1 MNGCKYLFLLLSIIF
16 LGSCASSQ
24 TKQPPRP
31 GSEFGAPSSSTVPQS
46 APDPAK
52 YARPSTAPPASP
64 RPPMMSKPAQLDT
77 GLITPP
83 GAQAVPSSIPG
94 GAEKQKVILNY
105 DKADV
110 AEVTAQIFGDY
121 LKLNYV
127 LDPALQGRI
136 SLYLEGD
143 FSKQELLQLVTKA
156 YAASN
161 ISVVPQK
168 GIYYIQS
175 VQRSTSSG
183 LPFAGSFYVEK
194 DPSGISPVI
203 VIYRLRYVDVN
214 QAVNTIK
221 LFLTPG
227 RPIATDPL
235 TNSVIFADETDNAK
249 TVIDILRSLDVNIL
263 REMGMEV
270 VPLQA
275 LTPEEAVKSLE
286 SLMGK
291 LDIFKQSGLKT
302 DIAFVPLEK
311 YGGVL
316 LMAQNPEVLQTAK
329 RWLTALDV
337 RGQETGEQVYVYFS
351 KNALAKDIADILNQV
366 FKTGG
371 KSDKKS
377 PSEQIV
383 SATKTAQQEGEAKT
397 QVSEGI
403 SISTTLTGEV
413 VIIADEVNNALVIRA
428 NAADYAMIS
437 NVVEALD
444 IVPRAVLIE
453 VLLAEIT
460 LNKNLQYGVEWF
472 LKDDRVQQGLKS
484 GDTNFT
490 NIDLRTSTFNGY
502 ALFWDSANVKLLIN
516 ALAEK
521 TDVNVLST
529 PTLLASD
536 NQEASIT
543 VGGRQPIST
552 GTSVTEGGT
561 TVTSVQYEETGI
573 ILNVTPHINEGGQV
587 RLEVD
592 QTIRTPL
599 PAGQFSNIDSPGF
612 SERKVKTTL
621 LAKDGQTAVI
631 GGIIEHR
638 KTFTKG
644 GIPFL
649 QDIPLI
655 SPLFGS
661 KGDRYERTE
670 LIIAITPH
678 VIINRDEEVRQT
690 GQFLQKLES
699 LKSRIERRVSY

>member
-1 MNGCKYLFLLLSIIF
+1 MKAGKSILLLILVTF

-24 TKQPPRP
+24 TKSPPRP
-31 GSEFGAPSSSTVPQS
+31 AGELQTQAASERAKTSPEPSAYSKQNPVQ
-46 APDPAK
+46 
-52 YARPSTAPPASP
+52 P
-64 RPPMMSKPAQLDT
+64 RPNMPTFLNKQAQMKT
-77 GLITPP
+77 GLITPL
-83 GAQAVPSSIPG
+83 GAVQEPENLSAG
-94 GAEKQKVILNY
+94 KEKQKVILNY

-127 LDPALQGRI
+127 LDPSLQGRI

-156 YAASN
+156 YEASN
-161 ISVVPQK
+161 ISIVPRN

-175 VQRSTSSG
+175 IQRSSSSG
-183 LPFAGSFYVEK
+183 LPFAGSFRVEK
-194 DPSGISPVI
+194 GTGAVSPVI
-203 VIYRLRYVDVN
+203 VIYRLRYVDVK
-214 QAVNTIK
+214 QAINTIK

-227 RPIATDPL
+227 RPITTDPL
-235 TNSVIFADETDNAK
+235 TNSVIFAEEPDNAK
-249 TVIDILRSLDVNIL
+249 TIVDILRSLDVNIL
-263 REMGMEV
+263 REVGMEV

-275 LTPEEAVKSLE
+275 LSPEEAVKGLE
-286 SLMGK
+286 SLMDK

-302 DIAFVPLEK
+302 DIAFVPLER

-316 LMAQNPEVLQTAK
+316 ILAQNPEVLQTAK
-329 RWLTALDV
+329 RWLMALDV
-337 RGQETGEQVYVYFS
+337 RGQETGEQVYVYFAR
-351 KNALAKDIADILNQV
+351 NALAKDMADILNQV
-366 FKTGG
+366 FKTGA
-371 KSDKKS
+371 KSTKEKG

-383 SATKTAQQEGEAKT
+383 SATAMPQEQPKT

-453 VLLAEIT
+453 VMLAEIR
-460 LNKNLQYGVEWF
+460 LNKNLSYGVEWYI
-472 LKDDRVQQGLKS
+472 KNDRVQQGLKT
-484 GDTNFT
+484 GDTDFT
-490 NIDLRTSTFNGY
+490 SLDLRTASFNGY
-502 ALFWDSANVKLLIN
+502 ALFWDTANLKLLIN
-516 ALAEK
+516 TLAEE
-521 TDVNVLST
+521 TDVNILST

-543 VGGRQPIST
+543 VGGKEPIST
-552 GTSVTEGGT
+552 GTSVTDGGT

-592 QTIRTPL
+592 QTIRDAAPNTI
-599 PAGQFSNIDSPGF
+599 SNIDSPSF
-612 SERKVKTTL
+612 TERKVKTTL
-621 LAKDGQTAVI
+621 LAKDGQTVII
-631 GGIIEHR
+631 GGIIQHE
-638 KTFTKG
+638 KSKNKS

-649 QDIPLI
+649 QDIPLL
-655 SPLFGS
+655 SPLFGTKS
-661 KGDRYERTE
+661 DEYKRTE

-678 VIINRDEEVRQT
+678 VIINRDQEVRQT
-690 GQFLQKLES
+690 SQFLMKLES
-699 LKSRIERRVSY
+699 LKSRIERNVRY

>member
-1 MNGCKYLFLLLSIIF
+1 MKADKSLLLFLLVIF

-24 TKQPPRP
+24 TKGPPRP
-31 GSEFGAPSSSTVPQS
+31 GGELRAPAGQTKAKSTLDTSAYGKPSTVQPK
-46 APDPAK
+46 PYVP
-52 YARPSTAPPASP
+52 TFLN
-64 RPPMMSKPAQLDT
+64 KPAQLKT

-83 GAQAVPSSIPG
+83 GAQLESETLSAG
-94 GAEKQKVILNY
+94 KEKQKVILNY

-156 YAASN
+156 YEASN
-161 ISVVPQK
+161 ISIVPRN

-175 VQRSTSSG
+175 VQRSSSSG

-194 DPSGISPVI
+194 EKGGISPVI
-203 VIYRLRYVDVN
+203 VIYRLRYVDVK
-214 QAVNTIK
+214 QAINTIK

-227 RPIATDPL
+227 RPITTDPL
-235 TNSVIFADETDNAK
+235 TNSIIFAEEPDNAK
-249 TVIDILRSLDVNIL
+249 TIIDILRSLDVNIL
-263 REMGMEV
+263 REVGMEV

-275 LTPEEAVKSLE
+275 LSPEEAVKGLE
-286 SLMGK
+286 SLMSK

-302 DIAFVPLEK
+302 DIAFVPLER

-316 LMAQNPEVLQTAK
+316 ILAQNPEVLQTAK
-329 RWLTALDV
+329 RWLMALDV
-337 RGQETGEQVYVYFS
+337 RGQETGEQVYVYFA
-351 KNALAKDIADILNQV
+351 KNALAKDMADILNQV
-366 FKTGG
+366 FKTGA
-371 KSDKKS
+371 KSQENK

-383 SATKTAQQEGEAKT
+383 SATATPQEQPKT
-397 QVSEGI
+397 QISQGI

-437 NVVEALD
+437 HVVEALD

-453 VLLAEIT
+453 VMLAEIT

-472 LKDDRVQQGLKS
+472 LKNDQVQQGLKS

-490 NIDLRTSTFNGY
+490 NIALKTSAFNGY
-502 ALFWDSANVKLLIN
+502 ALFWDTANLKLLIN
-516 ALAEK
+516 ALAEM
-521 TDVNVLST
+521 TDINVLST

-573 ILNVTPHINEGGQV
+573 ILNVTPHINESGQV

-621 LAKDGQTAVI
+621 LAQDGQTAVI

-661 KGDRYERTE
+661 RGDTYERTE

-678 VIINRDEEVRQT
+678 VIINKDEEARRT
-690 GQFLQKLES
+690 SQFLQRLES
-699 LKSRIERRVSY
+699 LKSRIERRMR